1 MARRRGSELTNDV
14 NYSRGQKGTKMERM
28 WDGGGGE
35 KLRGRGE
42 KDGEIKRGEMRDNN
56 DCQHDDKNRVGAL
69 DRQNIKV
76 NFLDRLFNH
85 EGNKWQTVAL
95 MEPLDWSTYV
105 HYLVGLFT
113 LSH

>member
-1 MARRRGSELTNDV
+1 MREGERGGQRERREREGERGKA
-14 NYSRGQKGTKMERM
+14 KGEIKRRER
-28 WDGGGGE
+28 DRKRRE
-35 KLRGRGE
+35 KERAKE
-42 KDGEIKRGEMRDNN
+42 GEIKRGEMRDNN

-76 NFLDRLFNH
+76 NVFDQLFNH

-105 HYLVGLFT
+105 HYLVILFT
-113 LSH
+113 

>member
-1 MARRRGSELTNDV
+1 MSTTPQGRK
-14 NYSRGQKGTKMERM
+14 GQKWKECGMV
-28 WDGGGGE
+28 GGGE